1 MLRGADEKYWS
12 KKRMMDQQND
22 LAQALKVIKST
33 IRTCEKIKPKFLEG
47 SPQNTLLRNRLKS
60 LDLSSDLITCVA
72 EQKETG
78 SYSEDELTQALPPI
92 ISIISK
98 CAAAQQKHEIGSRY
112 HLQCQKIIDAMTI
125 SKQLIQ
131 EEIEKIT

>member
-1 MLRGADEKYWS
+1 MIY
-12 KKRMMDQQND
+12 QQND
-22 LAQALKVIKST
+22 LAQALSVMEST
-33 IRTCEKIKPKFLEG
+33 IRKCEQIQPKFLEG

-60 LDLSSDLITCVA
+60 LALSKDLITCVA

-78 SYSEDELTQALPPI
+78 RYSEDELTQALPPM

-98 CAAAQQKHEIGSRY
+98 CAAAQKKHEIGSRY

-125 SKQLIQ
+125 SIQLIQ
-131 EEIEKIT
+131 EEIEKIR